1 MATFVERYRD
11 GEREQVW
18 AELVALGKTVREEP
32 LFDDAWDVARETMTR
47 ARTNVEL
54 LLERLK
60 QIGYQFERPDRVFWP
75 AQPGVSARIDE
86 FEQEVGPV
94 PLSLRAWCEVVGE
107 VAFVGI
113 YPRLAYY
120 ASSVTPWFA
129 NMIKSGT
136 LESQKCDDVRQQIG
150 MPSIDPAMLEFAK
163 RLVQEEKEKPGWKLA
178 QQLGAQAK
186 VVSDPLVVA
195 FLHELTPD
203 WHRAWQEEIEDPQ
216 EEPFT
221 VTIAPD
227 RELKSGYSGGAGYEI
242 RLPDSSADGPLL
254 NEDHQTTFVNY
265 LRISFQWAGF
275 PGLEH
280 YTNRDEKLLA
290 FLKEGL
296 LSI

>member
-60 QIGYQFERPDRVFWP
+60 QIGYQFERPDQAFMP
-75 AQPGVSARIDE
+75 AQPDISARIDA

-94 PLSLRAWCEVVGE
+94 PLSLRAWCEIVGE
-107 VAFVGI
+107 VDFVGN
-113 YPRLAYY
+113 YPGLAYY
-120 ASSVTPWFA
+120 GSTVTPWFA
-129 NMIKSGT
+129 DMVESGT
-136 LESQKCDDVRQQIG
+136 LESQSYADALKNIG
-150 MPSIDPAMLEFAK
+150 LPPIDPAMLEFAK
-163 RLVQEEKEKPGWKLA
+163 RLVREEKEKPDWKLK
-178 QQLGAQAK
+178 QQLGAEAR

-195 FLHELTPD
+195 VLHELTPD

-216 EEPFT
+216 ANPFT
-221 VTIAPD
+221 ITIAPD
-227 RELKSGYSGGAGYEI
+227 SAHKSNYSGGGGYDI
-242 RLPDSSADGPLL
+242 RLPEPAADAPLL
-254 NEDHQTTFVNY
+254 NEDHRTTFVNY

-275 PGLEH
+275 PGLER
-280 YTNRDEKLLA
+280 YKDRDEKLLA

-296 LSI
+296 LPI